1 MRGDTAPSRSA
12 GQEIAKCLTTG
23 IGTRLD
29 GFTEG
34 GPMYTLN
41 ATGVHGVV
49 HGTQDPIVS
58 SIAHT
63 LGRNNGQENALVNDM
78 SVRRLTPV
86 ECERLQGFPDGYT
99 NIAVNVKMLAPKG
112 SGPCAKQTVTATF
125 VSAKGTKYFKT
136 TNYCLNPQAT
146 CPRGDM
152 PTGVGYELCK
162 SVCKQEGHAELNALR
177 YAGAGASGGTIYVE
191 GHTYACKDCQDAAN
205 SAGATIVIGKPIGN
219 APDGSRYKA
228 LGNSM
233 AVPVMQW
240 IAKQIDISELF

>member
-1 MRGDTAPSRSA
+1 
-12 GQEIAKCLTTG
+12 
-23 IGTRLD
+23 
-29 GFTEG
+29 
-34 GPMYTLN
+34 MYTLN

-63 LGRNNGQENALVNDM
+63 LGGNNGRENALVNDM

-136 TNYCLNPQAT
+136 TNYCLNPQTT

-240 IAKQIDISELF
+240 IAKQIDINELF